1 MIGGNQVKGGKCT
14 CPHQSREGLICQAI
28 NTVYKVPTPTP
39 LDNKIMLTPS
49 MMENYYWII
58 HKLSATFLY
67 YDIRQREAIISPPQ
81 QIRKGLVCCQA
92 IILST
97 KSPPSLPLDIK
108 IMLTT
113 SMMKNYYCIIH
124 QLSATILYHDI
135 RQREAIISPHN
146 KLEKDLSVVKQ

>member
-1 MIGGNQVKGGKCT
+1 LEEIRW
-14 CPHQSREGLICQAI
+14 REANVPLICQAI

-58 HKLSATFLY
+58 HQLSATFLY

-97 KSPPSLPLDIK
+97 KSPPATRQQNNVNHRHDEKLLLNHTSTVSYIFIRWMEAVLPPYPHPQQFRK
-108 IMLTT
+108 R
-113 SMMKNYYCIIH
+113 
-124 QLSATILYHDI
+124 LS
-135 RQREAIISPHN
+135 
-146 KLEKDLSVVKQ
+146 KQ

>member
-1 MIGGNQVKGGKCT
+1 MEEIRW
-14 CPHQSREGLICQAI
+14 REANVPLICQAI

-58 HKLSATFLY
+58 HQLSATFLY

-124 QLSATILYHDI
+124 QLSATFLSGEWRQYYHHT
-135 RQREAIISPHN
+135 PTPN
-146 KLEKDLSVVKQ
+146 NLEKDCPSNN